1 MKKFC
6 IAFLTALTGIFA
18 IASAD
23 DHHSKNTT
31 LVGAITGTNGDTF
44 EIFEK
49 RGKKTHTLKLS
60 PSASKHFIGSLK
72 ETKEIKVGYPVRA
85 GVANGVINS
94 IFVTLPIEQ
103 VTITPTP
110 EMVAMSPAELFRIAD
125 QNGDGKVS
133 YVELSTKIKA
143 SLKHGPVSF
152 SKCDKDKSGWLNVKE
167 FEASLNKTKWWIMSR
182 KTPAEWFKSSDKD
195 MNGVLNEKELA
206 ILLGSN
212 AHMNVFFPRAD
223 SDKSGDLDQKEVA
236 AYIQTL
242 IFPGNKKRR
251 KDAGN

>member
-1 MKKFC
+1 MKTLP
-6 IAFLTALTGIFA
+6 IYLSLLLI
-18 IASAD
+18 I
-23 DHHSKNTT
+23 TT
-31 LVGAITGTNGDTF
+31 LGASEADKSSGLVVGVITAVNGDNI
-44 EIFEK
+44 EVFEK
-49 RGKKTHTLKLS
+49 RGKKTHKLKL
-60 PSASKHFIGSLK
+60 PTPNFIGSLK

-85 GVANGVINS
+85 AAGNGVINS
-94 IFVTLPIEQ
+94 IYVTLPIKE

-110 EMVAMSPAELFRIAD
+110 EMVKMSPAELFKIAD

-152 SKCDKDKSGWLNVKE
+152 SKSDRDKSGGLNVKE
-167 FEASLNKTKWWIMSR
+167 FEAVMDKIKWWKMSR
-182 KTPAEWFKSSDKD
+182 KTPAQWFESSDKD
-195 MNGVLNEKELA
+195 TNGVLNKEEFA

-223 SDKSGDLDQKEVA
+223 KNKSGDLDQKEVA

-242 IFPGNKKRR
+242 IFPTSKKR
-251 KDAGN
+251 K